1 MDRQRV
7 EDEELTGARTFVS
20 GDVRGLFAELG
31 VQLPVRVGV
40 NVAVRCFANGAAH
53 QRGDRNPSASVHV
66 ETGAWFCH
74 GCGAS
79 GGAYDAALAL
89 GRTPREAMVLLERHR
104 FTTKIRTTGRSS
116 RARILRLRATEADVS
131 RFRRCL
137 LGHPATLERLDDLRG
152 WHPVAIER
160 LEVGYDGHRVTF
172 PYRNADGGLV
182 GIGRYNPNPDRR
194 ADEPK
199 LKADAGSRREL
210 FPAPERVRT
219 DGLLWLLEGEP
230 DVVRAASLALPAVAV
245 PGVEGWRRE
254 YIERFRGRRVVVCFD
269 CDRPGRTAA
278 QRIACELLGL
288 AADVRWLDLD
298 LREESGFDLSDWTAP
313 ARSPAER
320 IAIRRILLEAAE
332 LAPKRT
338 R

>member
-1 MDRQRV
+1 V
-7 EDEELTGARTFVS
+7 NPVSVTVRTFVS
-20 GDVRGLFAELG
+20 ADVRGLFSELG
-31 VQLPVRVGV
+31 VRLPERSGL
-40 NVAVRCFANGAAH
+40 NVAVRCFANGGAH
-53 QRGDRNPSASVHV
+53 KRSDRDASASVNV

-74 GCGAS
+74 GCGAK

-89 GRTPREAMVLLERHR
+89 GRTPGEAMVLLERYS
-104 FTTKIRTTGRSS
+104 FTTPGTSRQSS
-116 RARILRLRATEADVS
+116 PAKNFGLRATEADVD

-137 LGHPATLERLDDLRG
+137 LDNGAALERLKELRG
-152 WHPVAIER
+152 WHPAAIER
-160 LEVGYDGHRVTF
+160 LEVGYDGRRVTF
-172 PYRNADGGLV
+172 PYRNADGQLV
-182 GIGRYNPNPDRR
+182 GMGRYQPNPDRR

-210 FPAPERVRT
+210 FPAPERLKT
-219 DGLLWLLEGEP
+219 DGWLWLLEGEP
-230 DVVRAASLALPAVAV
+230 DAVRAASLALPAVAV

-269 CDRPGRTAA
+269 CDRPGRSAA
-278 QRIACELLGL
+278 QRVACELLGL

-298 LREESGFDLSDWTAP
+298 LREESGFDFSDWTAP
-313 ARSPAER
+313 ARSAAER

-332 LAPKRT
+332 LAPRRT